1 MTRKYKTI
9 LIYCVLLLLAVA
21 IVASGSYIYSKTAPS
36 QEEVRADKLAELKA
50 DLLKAAESGSEQQQK
65 PGVTKRKP
73 ARKSPRSGST

>member
-21 IVASGSYIYSKTAPS
+21 IITYGTRINSKNAPPT
-36 QEEVRADKLAELKA
+36 EEDRAEKLAELKA
-50 DLLKAAESGSEQQQK
+50 DLLKAAEPGSEQQQK
-65 PGVTKRKP
+65 PGIIKRKP